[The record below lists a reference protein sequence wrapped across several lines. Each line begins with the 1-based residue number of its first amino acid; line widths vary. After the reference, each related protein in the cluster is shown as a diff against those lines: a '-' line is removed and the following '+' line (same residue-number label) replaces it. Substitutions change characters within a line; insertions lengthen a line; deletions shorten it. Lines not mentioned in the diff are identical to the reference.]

1 MAALEKMSSV
11 NAPILQKREVKYSLD
26 VFFPVQRFFLHLGI
40 FIVVGK
46 LVQLNSWRIYSSQ
59 TIF

>member
-46 LVQLNSWRIYSSQ
+46 LVQLNS
-59 TIF
+59 